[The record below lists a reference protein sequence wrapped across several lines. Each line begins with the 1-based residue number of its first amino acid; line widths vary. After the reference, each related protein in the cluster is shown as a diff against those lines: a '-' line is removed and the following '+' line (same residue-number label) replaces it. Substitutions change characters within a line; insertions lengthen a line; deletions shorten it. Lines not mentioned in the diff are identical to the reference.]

1 MRKSNLFKLMLV
13 LALTATLAFL
23 PATAK
28 MAAGDTELATR
39 STASILVNN
48 KPVDFDAFNINGNN
62 YFKLR
67 DIAKALN
74 GSNKQFEVDWDGP
87 ANLITLS
94 SGQAY
99 TEVGGELAKG
109 SAGSKQAKPTTSK
122 IYLDGK
128 EIKLTAYNIGDNNY
142 FKLRDL
148 GQSLDFGIDWNGAKK
163 TITINTSKGYTPEAY
178 HIGIFTLGLDYYED
192 EYKAAEKLIKKYG
205 NIEDGGMVKH
215 IVLPDN
221 FYNEQELVIS
231 LISRLADDPL
241 MKAIIVNPG
250 VEGTAAG
257 FQKIKEKGREDILLF
272 TNTPYEDPVIM
283 EKVATVIVSED
294 YVLRGYYDILR
305 AKNMGAKTFVHMSF
319 PRHMGVYV
327 LARRKAIYEEAC
339 KDLGIEF
346 VFENVPDPASGDL
359 GVSGAQKTVYD
370 MMPRLVEKY
379 GKDTVFFTTNTALH
393 EPIIQRVVEFGA
405 LFVDSDIMSP
415 LCGFPSALG
424 LYLTAEE
431 GDWPAI
437 VKKIEADVVAKGMSG
452 RVGCFPYSYDYVAGI
467 GLCELA
473 MNMIEGKSTSNMQND
488 IVKTFQAA
496 TPGCNWVSAVF
507 TYPDGSKIDNYY
519 LLSMDTYI
527 FGQGYSG
534 VFSEPFPEKY
544 YNIGF
549 EW

>member
-48 KPVDFDAFNINGNN
+48 KPIDFDAFNINGNN

-99 TEVGGELAKG
+99 TEVGGELAIG
-109 SAGSKQAKPTTSK
+109 SIDSRQAKPTTSK

-128 EIKLTAYNIGDNNY
+128 EIKLTAYHIGGNNY

-148 GQSLDFGIDWNGAKK
+148 GQSLDFGVDWDGSKK
-163 TITINTSKGYTPEAY
+163 TITISTDKSYTPEDY
-178 HIGIFTLGLDYYED
+178 HIGMVTLSVYQSED
-192 EYKAAEKLIKKYG
+192 EFRGVEALMEKYG
-205 NIEDGGMVKH
+205 KTENGGMIKH
-215 IVLPDN
+215 VVLPDV
-221 FYNEQELVIS
+221 FYGERELIISVIAE
-231 LISRLADDPL
+231 LADDPL
-241 MKAIIVNPG
+241 MKAIIVNQG
-250 VEGTAAG
+250 IEGTAGA
-257 FQKIKEKGREDILLF
+257 FKKIREKGRNDIIMMV
-272 TNTPYEDPVIM
+272 NMPYEDPEVIS
-283 EKVATVIVSED
+283 KVADVIVD
-294 YVLRGYYDILR
+294 ADNVMRGYYDILR
-305 AKNMGAKTFVHMSF
+305 AKEMGAKTFVHMSF

-339 KDLGIEF
+339 KDLGLKF
-346 VFENVPDPASGDL
+346 AFETVPDPASDI
-359 GVSGAQKTVYD
+359 GVAGAQKTVYD

-379 GKDTVFFTTNTALH
+379 GKDTAFFTTNTGLH
-393 EPIIQRVVEFGA
+393 EPVIKRVVELGA
-405 LFVDSDIMSP
+405 LFVDQDDMSP
-415 LCGFPSALG
+415 LCGYPWALS
-424 LYLTAEE
+424 LDLSSEA
-431 GDWPAI
+431 GDWTAI
-437 VKKIEADVVAKGMSG
+437 VKKIEADVVAKGAGG
-452 RVGCFPYSYDYVAGI
+452 RLGIWPFSYYYAAGI

-473 MNMIEGKSTSNMQND
+473 KDMIEGTASGNTPDDLVAN
-488 IVKTFQAA
+488 FRAA
-496 TPGCNWVSAVF
+496 TPAGDWVSSVF

-519 LLSMDTYI
+519 FLSMDTYI

-534 VFSEPFPEKY
+534 VMSTPVPEKY
-544 YNIGF
+544 LTIDP
-549 EW
+549 